1 MYQYDDYDRALVK
14 ERVAQFRDQV
24 ARYQAEELSEE
35 EFLPLRLQNG
45 LYLQKH
51 AYMLRVAIP
60 YGVLSTKQLRALADI
75 GDRYDKGYGHF
86 TTRQNIQY
94 NWVKLSEVPDI
105 LAYLAEH
112 YMHAIQTSGNVVRN
126 VTTEAFAGVAEDEVY
141 DPRIFAEIIR
151 QWSTINPEFLFLPRK
166 FKIAVS
172 ATEEDRAAV
181 RIHDVGLYLHRDE
194 SGALYFKVMVGG
206 GLGRTPYISQLL
218 NDRLPWCDLLS
229 YLEAI
234 LRVFNRYGRRDSK
247 YKARIK
253 ILVSTLGI
261 DAFKQEVEQEFQQ
274 IAKEPNRLTDSELS
288 RIASQFLPAVYQQLD
303 ETDLGFATHLQ
314 NNEAFSNW
322 YNLNVRKH
330 KVSGY
335 RSVVISTKFPNN
347 IPGDVTSEQMRG
359 IADLAERFG
368 FGEVRVTHEQNLV
381 LPDVPKTTLFQ
392 VWMQLNE
399 LGLGVSNHTLLSD
412 MIVCPG
418 ASYCNLAT
426 AHSFPVA
433 EQVVQAFTLEEQQDI
448 GPVSMNLSGCI
459 NSCAHH
465 HIANIGM
472 LGLNKSQTD
481 HYQITLGG
489 RQGTQSRLGKVLGPA
504 IAESE
509 LPQAIRMLFDV
520 YRRHREVKES
530 FIQVVDRIGLAP
542 FKDAL
547 YQEKSV

>member
-1 MYQYDDYDRALVK
+1 MYQYDDYDRALVT

-24 ARYQAEELSEE
+24 ERYQAGQLSED

-60 YGVLSTKQLRALADI
+60 YGVLSANQLRALAQVS
-75 GDRYDKGYGHF
+75 DRFDKGYGHF
-86 TTRQNIQY
+86 TTRQNIQF
-94 NWVKLSEVPDI
+94 NWVKLPEVPDL

-112 YMHAIQTSGNVVRN
+112 DMHAIQTSGNVVRN
-126 VTTEAFAGVAEDEVY
+126 VTTEAFAGVAADEVY

-172 ATEEDRAAV
+172 ASEEDRAAV
-181 RIHDVGLYLHRDE
+181 RIHDVGLYLFRDSE
-194 SGALYFKVMVGG
+194 GGLYFKVMVGG
-206 GLGRTPYISQLL
+206 GLGRTPFISQVL
-218 NDRLPWCDLLS
+218 NEKLPWRDLLT

-253 ILVSTLGI
+253 ILVNTLGI
-261 DAFKQEVEQEFQQ
+261 DAFKAEVEQEFQQ
-274 IAKEPNRLTDSELS
+274 IPKDINGLTESELS
-288 RIASQFLPAVYQQLD
+288 RIASQFLPAVYETLG
-303 ETDLGFATHLQ
+303 ETDLEFATHLQ
-314 NNEAFSNW
+314 NNEAFSDW
-322 YNLNVRKH
+322 YDLNVRSH

-335 RSVVISTKFPNN
+335 RSVVISTKFSNN
-347 IPGDVTSEQMRG
+347 IPGDVTSAQMRG
-359 IADLAERFG
+359 IADIAERFG
-368 FGEVRVTHEQNLV
+368 FGEIRVTHEQNLV
-381 LPDVPKTTLFQ
+381 LPDIPKSSLFQ
-392 VWMQLNE
+392 VWAELNRIG
-399 LGLGVSNHTLLSD
+399 LGLANHALLSD

-433 EQVVQAFTLEEQQDI
+433 EQVVNAFTLAEQQDI

-472 LGLNKSQTD
+472 LGLNKSKTD

-489 RQGTQSRLGKVLGPA
+489 RQGTDSRLGKVLGPA
-504 IAESE
+504 IAESD
-509 LPQAIRMLFDV
+509 LPQAIRTLMDV
-520 YRRHREVKES
+520 YRKYREVDET
-530 FIQVVDRIGLAP
+530 FIQAVDRLGLAP
-542 FKDAL
+542 FKEAL
-547 YQEKSV
+547 YPEAQG